1 MNQQVVNKTKMELDE
16 DFNIIDP
23 EAEERKARRVLELQ
37 RELEELEQ
45 RRSWLLE
52 DVWDLDKQI
61 LETKSTLKGYGK

>member
-1 MNQQVVNKTKMELDE
+1 MEKKIKLALDD

-23 EAEERKARRVLELQ
+23 EVEERKASRVSELQ
-37 RELEELEQ
+37 GELEELEQ

-52 DVWDLDKQI
+52 DEWDLEQQI